1 MAQLQVPQ
9 TSDGL
14 PHHQAEGAAAAAA
27 AAAISANPSPKRA
40 YKPYTGKVNN
50 DLGPLGR
57 LKPDLNTEELV
68 QKRANADRVKMF
80 SRNLLKINRD
90 EIAHEIAEKPVAPS
104 PPAAPSKVQKAREYA
119 KHVPKP
125 RPRRE
130 EPDAAGDDGTADG
143 EYGGTDEEFDALA
156 ILERQHAEHQ
166 RKVAA
171 IRTELGL

>member
-1 MAQLQVPQ
+1 MLFFTFFVSN
-9 TSDGL
+9 TGL
-14 PHHQAEGAAAAAA
+14 
-27 AAAISANPSPKRA
+27 
-40 YKPYTGKVNN
+40 T
-50 DLGPLGR
+50 GPLGR